1 MEEPEPPEQF
11 NVLLD
16 QLDMPDRLMFAT
28 DYPHWDFDAP
38 DRVIPV
44 RLEPGLRRAIMRDNA
59 LALDRLRPRY
69 PEELKQMARHVVATA
84 DEIPPGGRLIVEVA
98 GRSIGVF
105 NIGGEYLA
113 VRNRCPHQGG
123 PLCEG
128 VQLGALHSSSPGEY
142 EYDRPHEII
151 RCPWHAWEFDLRT
164 GASWLPSRAHPRA
177 LVRGRGRP
185 AGGADRA
192 APPRDAAGAVHG

>member
-1 MEEPEPPEQF
+1 
-11 NVLLD
+11 
-16 QLDMPDRLMFAT
+16 
-28 DYPHWDFDAP
+28 
-38 DRVIPV
+38 
-44 RLEPGLRRAIMRDNA
+44 
-59 LALDRLRPRY
+59 
-69 PEELKQMARHVVATA
+69 MARHVVATA

-164 GASWLPSRAHPRA
+164 GASWFDPERTR
-177 LVRGRGRP
+177 VRSYEVEVVP
-185 AGGADRA
+185 QEELIE
-192 APPRDAAGAVHG
+192 PPRPGMLPGPYTAETLPVSVEGAYLTVEIAG